1 MFQRLVI
8 AAAAGMLEARC
19 GCYRAA
25 ASSSCKCAGTCH
37 AVRPVEAWANAGGK
51 ANLKLRDLG
60 YPLHSPAARI
70 LHTEIAGEGGKPG
83 ICLIDGYRV
92 MRRRESIDCS
102 PASLPRIGRSPALSC
117 SREHRPHHRQTL

>member
-1 MFQRLVI
+1 MFQRLAM

-37 AVRPVEAWANAGGK
+37 AVRPVESMGQRGRQGQSGDE
-51 ANLKLRDLG
+51 RDLG

-70 LHTEIAGEGGKPG
+70 LHTEIAGEGGEPG
-83 ICLIDGYRV
+83 ICLIDGYQIIIGL
-92 MRRRESIDCS
+92 REPLMA
-102 PASLPRIGRSPALSC
+102 PASLQTNSDPVLSAGC
-117 SREHRPHHRQTL
+117 NA